1 MAGRNRRSDHRCDG
15 VSMSPNPLMD
25 RCDRRAARD
34 TLVWRITQ
42 IVGFVVLLT
51 VLGVLGSLA

>member
-1 MAGRNRRSDHRCDG
+1 
-15 VSMSPNPLMD
+15 MSPNPAMH